1 MKLYC
6 TKKLLYLLFFVCL
19 FLFCYLL
26 FTFIFHPNFFFFLKK
41 KTQNCRDGLNYYN
54 TDIYPLRPPYGELF
68 FTKFSTNFFYHIFIC
83 VHLFLS
89 VRISSY
95 LWLWK
100 SFLIHD
106 HLWESLLIYDHQWE
120 SLLFCDNLF
129 EPFLSAKISS
139 YLLSSVRIF

>member
-1 MKLYC
+1 MENKRKINNFSPLMKLYC

-26 FTFIFHPNFFFFLKK
+26 FTFIFHPNFFFFKKK

-95 LWLWK
+95 LWLSVEIFSYSW
-100 SFLIHD
+100 S
-106 HLWESLLIYDHQWE
+106 
-120 SLLFCDNLF
+120 
-129 EPFLSAKISS
+129 PVRISS
-139 YLLSSVRIF
+139 YLWSSVRISSFLW